1 MEGYYILK
9 SPCHRGT
16 HGDPGYK
23 AGVDKGW
30 KVAIMAWGQQAIRG
44 KQMWGEGTEGMED
57 SNVLRSPGHRGTHGD
72 V

>member
-16 HGDPGYK
+16 HGNPAHE

-30 KVAIMAWGQQAIRG
+30 KMAIAWGCWAIG
-44 KQMWGEGTEGMED
+44 GNWMWGDGTEEREGD
-57 SNVLRSPGHRGTHGD
+57 NVLRSPCHKGTHGD